1 VPDEPRELTVE
12 ELADRAG
19 VSVRTVRFYIS
30 EGLLPGPGT
39 RGRQAAYGEDHLL
52 RLRLIRRLADRRV
65 PLAEIKAQL
74 ERLSPEDLRALLA
87 QEERQ
92 SVEEQRSAR
101 APKAYISALL
111 ERARSSKPPPSAP
124 MLGASLP
131 AGTLGQASRPYERPE
146 PGQDDR
152 ALWRRYLLAPGVE
165 LQVRADLVERY
176 RTLIERLRALVRESA
191 ERGKK

>member
-1 VPDEPRELTVE
+1 MPDEAVELTVE
-12 ELADRAG
+12 ELAEQAG

-39 RGRQAAYGEDHLL
+39 RGRQAAYGADHRL

-74 ERLSPEDLRALLA
+74 ERLSPEDVRALLA

-92 SVEEQRSAR
+92 SVEERRAAP

-111 ERARSSKPPPSAP
+111 ERARSAKPPTTPP
-124 MLGASLP
+124 GASLP
-131 AGTLGQASRPYERPE
+131 AGTVAEPSRPYAPAAPWTEGAAVWER
-146 PGQDDR
+146 
-152 ALWRRYLLAPGVE
+152 YILAPGVE
-165 LQVRADLVERY
+165 LHVQADLVERH
-176 RTLIERLRALVRESA
+176 RALIERLRALARDAA